1 MKITDLRIRQLN
13 GTMTHPEPFWEER
26 LIRPIDVYPT
36 YRQKS
41 RKNTTNHQEETYQ
54 MSSVFLQIDTDEG
67 VTGLSGP
74 ISPNHGYIIS
84 TQLRSILIGQDPR
97 ASELLWDQMYRIAI
111 HGRKGDTMMAISA
124 VDCGLWDIRGKW
136 VDQPL

>member
-41 RKNTTNHQEETYQ
+41 RQSTTNHQEETYQ

-67 VTGLSGP
+67 
-74 ISPNHGYIIS
+74 
-84 TQLRSILIGQDPR
+84 
-97 ASELLWDQMYRIAI
+97 
-111 HGRKGDTMMAISA
+111 
-124 VDCGLWDIRGKW
+124 
-136 VDQPL
+136 